1 MSVTRIRFDRAIGHD
16 MTEYTQ
22 FHIEAPGV
30 ALRDAPRPPL
40 QIAAHKAV
48 FDAFDAAGPDDD
60 VVRAAGD
67 ALWTC
72 LSVHR
77 NTEEAF
83 RPILNNGATD
93 GALRLAFS
101 DLAGDAKALPWE
113 ALRETQAGFLCFD
126 RRIPILR
133 EVETETT
140 PHLQIAHTDTLRF
153 LAVIGARGDD
163 GQGEWARLHKAL
175 RSLDGKV
182 KVRALILASRQDLED
197 EINAIGDP
205 QIRAETIPHGAD
217 ALVAR
222 IERFGPHVAH
232 LFCHGYAGAQSVLEI
247 EDGSV
252 NYGGTQPT
260 WLMRGDLLR
269 ALSAKAWLVVLNAC
283 SLADV
288 AGAEDGGLG
297 TPETAS
303 LCEDLVQSGI
313 PVVVGMRGPM
323 LAEYAHAFGGAFH
336 ERALKA
342 LGHAIA
348 QGGGELDLGACFSEA
363 CCAILANPPLPPMLA
378 AARIRD
384 WTFPVM
390 TIRSGPLRIRVIGG
404 GAAPAGAAP
413 DDDEATLLAREEAIG
428 EREVLAD
435 MLDTRGDMLPDDAVR
450 EIRARIAELEAQ
462 LSARARPAEDTALD
476 EA

>member
-1 MSVTRIRFDRAIGHD
+1 MSVTRIRFERAIGHD

-30 ALRDAPRPPL
+30 LLSDAPRPPL
-40 QIAAHKAV
+40 QIDAHKAV
-48 FDAFDAAGPDDD
+48 FDAFDAAGPDD

-67 ALWTC
+67 ALWSC
-72 LSVHR
+72 LSAHR
-77 NTEEAF
+77 NTKEAF
-83 RPILNNGATD
+83 RPILRKDATK

-133 EVETETT
+133 EVETETA
-140 PHLQIAHTDTLRF
+140 PDLQIANTDTLRF

-163 GQGEWARLHKAL
+163 GQGEWDEIRKAL
-175 RSLDGKV
+175 QSLTGS
-182 KVRALILASRQDLED
+182 VRFQALILASRQELED
-197 EINAIGDP
+197 DINALGVP
-205 QIRAETIPHGAD
+205 AIRAETIPHGTS

-232 LFCHGYAGAQSVLEI
+232 LFCHGYAGTESVLEV
-247 EDGSV
+247 EDGGV
-252 NYGGTQPT
+252 NYGCTKPT
-260 WLMRGDLLR
+260 WLMRGDLLH

-288 AGAEDGGLG
+288 GDAEDTGPG

-303 LCEDLVQSGI
+303 LCEELVQSGI

-323 LAEYAHAFGGAFH
+323 LARYTHAFGGTFH
-336 ERALKA
+336 ERALRA
-342 LGHAIA
+342 VGQAIA
-348 QGGGELDLGACFSEA
+348 QGGMELDLGACFSDA
-363 CCAILANPPLPPMLA
+363 CRAILADPPLPPMLA

-390 TIRSGPLRIRVIGG
+390 TLRSGPLAIKVIGHGDAPG
-404 GAAPAGAAP
+404 GASP
-413 DDDEATLLAREEAIG
+413 DVDEDTLLAREEAIG
-428 EREVLAD
+428 EREVLARI
-435 MLDTRGDMLPDDAVR
+435 LDSRGDVLPDEAVR
-450 EIRARIAELEAQ
+450 EVRARIAELEAQ
-462 LSARARPAEDTALD
+462 LGTRTRTEEHTAFD